1 MVMQYFASRWAS
13 PLLCLAATFS
23 INVSYAD
30 NASGSGASSSSS
42 GSSASQTKYLYTLTE
57 AFLRSLLLPDNQFGQ
72 SESFMTYVQGM
83 LIDRNATNLNF
94 DRYDAENLSQMFDQS
109 MFALSF
115 EVSDVRDEIF
125 QGYVNPNFPEDSNFI
140 YEINRALM
148 SGSQTLLGRYSKD
161 YPSDPMTASSN
172 QDQPLFIRYQPA
184 TSSESLDYVIQ
195 TTPTDAYSQADKD
208 LILKY
213 DLKTKSENTAYAKIA
228 TVLNQVDYALFSSV
242 DCASTFLTNQCLP
255 CAKQDAK
262 PHYSAVMY
270 KDISNSSCTM
280 RREFK
285 DQAWNG
291 MKAYIESLRAVDQS
305 LKSAEFKQAIPDAV
319 LSSNNYLAYQRGI
332 SCLISDLSA
341 LYESDG
347 NWYNFFHWSN
357 FTSNPDCT
365 ALMQSAGRTVKETT
379 SNGII
384 DLLISYF
391 FSTGNTIDESKLSTD
406 GIYVANIISGYIAN
420 GSSSSRIQ
428 KDPSQSLMQALT
440 EILYRMRLVLQAQSS
455 RAAVDVNRDIAE
467 NTDFLKQSLIPDEVY
482 LLSFY
487 MKNYASSTFTTGSTC
502 RYQGLSTMLSYDPTN
517 AGRSFF
523 DLQKSVMLDMV
534 GQSALTSPLVTSRIP
549 LPSLEPV
556 TLNRTD
562 IDTSKQ
568 VQFLKYG
575 KYTLAA
581 RYRKAT
587 NNAIFEG
594 VLSDPDDGYDSVTF
608 SVAKLTAQIQSNQR
622 AVKKQINNQ
631 IKTYNKNMNSLIM
644 KRMMLAYIYEYISVS
659 TMASWRDMQDRSTS
673 ICPLSSAE
681 QLKISST
688 WRTDLKNDRLQQL
701 IRQSLSYGQ
710 KSKSDGQS
718 SSSDQTA
725 SIDLAIQY
733 GQTLT
738 QWDELETLRDE
749 AFQLAKMNYIRYLEY
764 KLNEMMLVFRA
775 SQALDGMQNSQLV
788 QQGFP
793 TNYDS
798 NDKNQLTYVLVNTVP
813 TPSSGTAA
821 MNDDGSINTDAV
833 KEEAG
838 VPNSTTQ
845 DMVAATGDP
854 NCCKTE

>member
-1 MVMQYFASRWAS
+1 MITMVMQHFVTQWVS
-13 PLLCLAATFS
+13 PLWCFVVVLIANL
-23 INVSYAD
+23 SYAD

-42 GSSASQTKYLYTLTE
+42 GSYVSQPRYLYTLSE
-57 AFLRSLLLPDNQFGQ
+57 AYLRSLLLPDNQIGQ
-72 SESFMTYVQGM
+72 SESFITYVQGM
-83 LIDRNATNLNF
+83 LIDRNATNLNY
-94 DRYDAENLSQMFDQS
+94 DRYDALNLSQMFDQS

-125 QGYVNPNFPEDSNFI
+125 QGYVNPNFPEGSNFI
-140 YEINRALM
+140 FEINRALM

-161 YPSDPMTASSN
+161 YPSDPMTASSD

-184 TSSESLDYVIQ
+184 TSSESLDYVVQ
-195 TTPTDAYSQADKD
+195 TTPTNRYSQSDKD

-213 DLKTKSENTAYAKIA
+213 DLKTKSANTNYDKIA

-242 DCASTFLTNQCLP
+242 DCVSTFLTNQCLP

-270 KDISNSSCTM
+270 KDIQNSSCTM

-291 MKAYIESLRAVDQS
+291 MKAYIASLKAVDQA
-305 LKSAEFKQAIPDAV
+305 LKSSEFKQAIPDAV
-319 LSSNNYLAYQRGI
+319 LSSNNYLAYQRGV

-341 LYESDG
+341 LYDSNG

-365 ALMQSAGRTVKETT
+365 ALMQSAGRTVKETS

-384 DLLISYF
+384 DQIVSYF
-391 FSTGNTIDESKLSTD
+391 FSTGNTIDESKLSTE
-406 GIYVANIISGYIAN
+406 GIYVVNIISGYIGN
-420 GSSSSRIQ
+420 GSSSLRLQ

-440 EILYRMRLVLQAQSS
+440 EILYRMRLVLQAQAS
-455 RAAVDVNRDIAE
+455 RAAVDVNRDITE
-467 NTDFLKQSLIPDEVY
+467 NTDFRQQSLIPDEVY

-502 RYQGLSTMLSYDPTN
+502 RYQGLSTTLSYDPSN

-549 LPSLEPV
+549 FPPLAPV
-556 TLNRTD
+556 TLNKTE

-568 VQFLKYG
+568 IQFLKYG
-575 KYTLAA
+575 KYALAA

-594 VLSDPDDGYDSVTF
+594 VLSDPDDGYDSVAF
-608 SVAKLTAQIQSNQR
+608 SVAKLTAQIQRSQR
-622 AVKKQINNQ
+622 AVKTQIDNH

-659 TMASWRDMQDRSTS
+659 TMSSWRDMQDRSTS
-673 ICPLSSAE
+673 ICPLSSSE

-688 WRTDLKNDRLQQL
+688 WRTDLKNEKLQRL
-701 IRQSLSYGQ
+701 IRQSLDYGQ
-710 KSKSDGQS
+710 SPAA
-718 SSSDQTA
+718 DQTA

-738 QWDELETLRDE
+738 QWNELETLRDE

-793 TNYDS
+793 SNYDS

-845 DMVAATGDP
+845 EMVAATGDP